1 MFGLMDCN
9 NFYASCEAVFNPVL
23 RDRAVVVLSN
33 NDGCVIARSPA
44 AKELGI
50 KMGTPAFQIKNLID
64 AGRVVA
70 LSSNYTLYG
79 DMSARVMK
87 VLAAMVDGV
96 EIYSIDEAFFHIPDG
111 VDYVAFG
118 RRIAM
123 AVTRATGIPVSI
135 GIAPTKTLAKVAN
148 HIAKKYPGLKRV
160 CVIDS
165 DDKRVQALK
174 LTPID
179 DVWGIGRR
187 YTAQLRAMG
196 VDEAWAFSQLPR
208 TVVRRRM
215 TVGGERTWS
224 ELNGVSCIN
233 LDLGHVD
240 KQQICTSRSFGEML
254 GKLEQIQAPVA
265 TFAARCAEKL
275 RAGRL
280 VAGTVMVF
288 LYTNRF
294 RSDLPQVALHRVV
307 ALAGASNDTR
317 VIVAAALDA
326 LRAIYQPGYQYKK
339 AGVIVGDISPVARRP
354 VDLFS
359 RAPDAAGDN
368 LMAAIDAINNRFGK
382 NTVRLTA
389 ELADEK
395 WRPAQHKRSPNYTT
409 DMNDII
415 EIWCK

>member
-1 MFGLMDCN
+1 MGQ
-9 NFYASCEAVFNPVL
+9 
-23 RDRAVVVLSN
+23 AVVVLSN

-44 AKELGI
+44 AKALGI
-50 KMGTPAFQIKNLID
+50 KMGVPAFQIKNLID

-87 VLAAMVDGV
+87 VLASMVDGV

-111 VDYVAFG
+111 VDYTALG
-118 RRIAM
+118 RRIAV
-123 AVTRATGIPVSI
+123 AVMRSTGIPVSI

-160 CVIDS
+160 CVIDN
-165 DDKRVQALK
+165 DDKRVRALK

-187 YTAQLRAMG
+187 YTAQLRSMG
-196 VDEAWAFSQLPR
+196 VDGAWAFSQLPR

-224 ELNGVSCIN
+224 ELNGVSCID
-233 LDLGHVD
+233 LDTGHVD

-254 GKLEQIQAPVA
+254 GKLEQIQAPIT

-275 RAGRL
+275 RSGRL

-288 LYTNRF
+288 LYSNRF
-294 RSDLPQVALHRVV
+294 RPELPQVALHRVV
-307 ALAGASNDTR
+307 ALPYASNDTR
-317 VIVAAALDA
+317 VIVAAALGA
-326 LRAIYQPGYQYKK
+326 LRSIYRSGYQYKK
-339 AGVIVGDISPVARRP
+339 AGVIVGDISTMARRP
-354 VDLFS
+354 VNLFAH
-359 RAPDAAGDN
+359 APDALDDN
-368 LMAAIDAINNRFGK
+368 LMAAIDAINKRFGK

-389 ELADEK
+389 ELVDQK
-395 WRPAQHKRSPNYTT
+395 WQPAHHKRSPNYTT
-409 DMNDII
+409 DIDDII